1 MPTAIKKRDPSK
13 VKRRELPKPTKS
25 GLRVMRDLM
34 PVMQTMQKRLMQINR
49 RLSNIKK
56 EFAEL
61 ERAENAARKR
71 GVNPKKLK
79 NFVERRKELKNQLDM
94 LQKSRHSLK
103 RTIAAWKRM
112 LKKLTA

>member
-1 MPTAIKKRDPSK
+1 MPTAIKKRVSK
-13 VKRRELPKPTKS
+13 VKKRELPKPTKP

-34 PVMQTMQKRLMQINR
+34 PVMQTMQNRLMQINQ
-49 RLSNIKK
+49 RLSKIRKK
-56 EFAEL
+56 FAEL
-61 ERAENAARKR
+61 EKAENAARKR

-103 RTIAAWKRM
+103 RTIAAWERM